1 MSYSAPQS
9 LFPLEQIRRAFVRS
23 GTPGTLLCGHLTKD
37 NLRSIAKLDC
47 PIVSV
52 IGRQSV
58 ETNGES
64 VTDYGWYCEESCSLV
79 PPAAVAKRVIVL
91 GDGYELG
98 ARIAVQ
104 LVKEGARWFE
114 FGEVRKGAGRFLS
127 DEFTKALVRRASGTP
142 LARIARWRTFKE
154 ARRLVQ
160 TMPAVRD
167 SEDKVVFAIGSLGP
181 GGSERQLTLLL
192 NAFAKNG
199 ATKCELVVERELL
212 PPHDFFASAVS
223 RSGVPIRCLGSVNRD
238 RAYGEDPEKYQCIA
252 LVAKALGISEH
263 RLLRYYN
270 YFCSSRPKVAHLWLD
285 DINVEGGLAALIA
298 GVPRIILG
306 CRSLAPYNF
315 SLNQPHFRDGYRLL
329 LSSPRVVMLN
339 NSSAGAEDY
348 AQWCGVPRSSVT
360 VVNNGFDFSALWRA
374 EDAFHANNGAE
385 KHGGAELIVGSVMRM
400 SEEKRPV
407 LWLQIAEEL
416 YRLNKSVRFV
426 VYGDGPLRGAVESF
440 IRSRG
445 LTEVLRIPGP
455 ADDAVDAISKMHLF
469 LLTSRAE
476 GLPNVLIEAQA
487 VGVPVAAFDVGGVR
501 ECIHDG
507 VTGRVI
513 TKDSPQEVA
522 AVLHEMLSDE
532 NWRSE
537 ARKQAP
543 VFVRSKF
550 DLAKMLAR
558 MKSFYEGGGHPV
570 VSELHENSY

>member
-1 MSYSAPQS
+1 MSHSAPQS
-9 LFPLEQIRRAFVRS
+9 LFPLERIRHAFVRS
-23 GTPGTLLCGHLTKD
+23 SAPGTLLCGRLTKD
-37 NLRSIAKLDC
+37 NLQSIAKLDC

-52 IGRQSV
+52 IGQQPV

-64 VTDYGWYCEESCSLV
+64 VPDYGWYCQESCSLV

-91 GDGYELG
+91 GDSYELG

-127 DEFTKALVRRASGTP
+127 AECTKALARRASGTS
-142 LARIARWRTFKE
+142 LAKIARWRTFKE
-154 ARRLVQ
+154 ARRLMQ
-160 TMPAVRD
+160 TMPAMRD

-192 NAFAKNG
+192 NAFSKSG
-199 ATKCELVVERELL
+199 ATKSELVVERELL

-223 RSGVPIRCLGSVNRD
+223 RSGVPIRCLGSVSGD
-238 RAYGEDPEKYQCIA
+238 RAYGEDRDKYHCIA
-252 LVAKALGISEH
+252 LVAAALGIPEH

-270 YFCSSRPKVAHLWLD
+270 YFSSSRPKVAHLWLD
-285 DINVEGGLAALIA
+285 DINVEGGLAAVIA

-306 CRSLAPYNF
+306 CRSVAPYNF

-348 AQWCGVPRSSVT
+348 AQWCGVPRSSVS
-360 VVNNGFDFSALWRA
+360 VVNNGFYFSWLCRA
-374 EDAFHANNGAE
+374 EATFRANNEAQ
-385 KHGGAELIVGSVMRM
+385 KPGGPELIVGSVMRM

-426 VYGDGPLRGAVESF
+426 VYGDGPLRGAVENL

-445 LTEVLRIPGP
+445 LTEVISIPGP

-513 TKDSPQEVA
+513 GKDSPEEVA
-522 AVLHEMLSDE
+522 AVLQEMLSNE

-537 ARKQAP
+537 ASKQAP
-543 VFVRSKF
+543 LFVRSKF
-550 DLAKMLAR
+550 DLATMLAR
-558 MKSFYEGGGHPV
+558 MQSFYGDGKPQ
-570 VSELHENSY
+570 